1 MPVPAVSVRSLSK
14 DYLDSKKGV
23 VHACQ
28 DLSFD
33 AFPGEV
39 FGILGTNGA
48 GKTTA
53 LRLLSTVLRPTRGE
67 ACVAGHSVVS
77 QPDDV
82 RKSIGF
88 LSADTGVYG
97 RLTAREMI
105 EYFGRLN
112 GLDLTLISRRIEE
125 ISAVLDMSEFLHR
138 RCDKLSGGQ
147 RQRVNIARTIVHD
160 PPVLIFDEPTAGL
173 DILAAAQIV
182 RFVKSSRERGRC
194 VIFSTHVM
202 REAEKLCD
210 RLIILHRGTVCA
222 AGTVAELRRQ
232 FGKEDLEDVFLDA
245 VAKCGWELTT

>member
-1 MPVPAVSVRSLSK
+1 MRDPVVNVRSLAK
-14 DYLDSKKGV
+14 DYVDGQGNV
-23 VHACQ
+23 VHACLN
-28 DLSFD
+28 LSFE
-33 AFPGEV
+33 AFPAEV

-48 GKTTA
+48 GKTTT
-53 LRLLSTVLRPTRGE
+53 LRMLSTVLRPSDGE
-67 ACVAGHSVVS
+67 AVIAGHSATRNPE
-77 QPDDV
+77 QV

-105 EYFGRLN
+105 QYFGLLH
-112 GLDLTLISRRIEE
+112 GLEETLIAERIED
-125 ISAVLDMSEFLHR
+125 ISSALDMREFLDR
-138 RCDKLSGGQ
+138 RCDKLSSGQ

-160 PPVLIFDEPTAGL
+160 PPVLVFDEPTSGL

-182 RFVKSSRERGRC
+182 RFIKDSRERGRC

-222 AGTVAELRRQ
+222 AGTVDELRQQ
-232 FGKEDLEDVFLDA
+232 FDREDLEDVFLA
-245 VAKCGWELTT
+245 AIAKCGWELTT

>member
-1 MPVPAVSVRSLSK
+1 MSVPAVSVRSLSK
-14 DYLDSKKGV
+14 DYADSQKGV

-28 DLSFD
+28 DISFD

-48 GKTTA
+48 GKTTT

-67 ACVAGHSVVS
+67 ASVAGCSVVS
-77 QPDDV
+77 QPDGV

-112 GLDLTLISRRIEE
+112 GLDLALISRRIEE

-182 RFVKSSRERGRC
+182 RFVKNSRERGRC